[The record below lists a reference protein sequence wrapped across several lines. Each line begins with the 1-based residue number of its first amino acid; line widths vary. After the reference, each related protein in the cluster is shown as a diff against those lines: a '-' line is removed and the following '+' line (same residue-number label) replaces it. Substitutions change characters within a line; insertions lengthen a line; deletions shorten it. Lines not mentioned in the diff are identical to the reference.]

1 MTLNSIPFLS
11 LAHQHARIRTEA
23 LEILANVYDRN
34 WFILGKELET
44 FEQEYAR
51 FSNSSFCVGVGNG
64 LDALYIA
71 LKACGIGSSDE
82 VIVPAHTFL
91 ATWLAVAKTGAKIIP
106 VEPDPMTFNID
117 VEKVASLI
125 TKKIRA
131 VVPVHLYGQ
140 SCNMSALNSLIHEK
154 SIFVI
159 EDNAQAHGATWDGK
173 ITGSFGDCSAT
184 SFYPVK
190 NLGALGDGGAIV
202 TSNGDLAQYAVRYRN
217 YGFEKKNV
225 ALEAGINSR
234 LDELQ
239 AAFLR
244 IKLKHLNDW
253 NNQRIELA
261 SLYLKNLQ
269 GLGDIIL
276 PAAPPQA
283 RHVYHLFVIRTSKRD
298 ELRRYLTDRQVETA
312 IHYPIPPHLQA
323 CFKDLGYK
331 KGDYPI
337 TEVICETALS
347 LPLWPGLE
355 AEQVEYVC
363 NLIKKFF
370 TNHAGV

>member
-1 MTLNSIPFLS
+1 MTLKSIPFLS
-11 LAHQHARIRTEA
+11 LVHQHARIRTEA

-34 WFILGKELET
+34 RFILGKELET

-71 LKACGIGSSDE
+71 LKACGIASGDD

-106 VEPDPMTFNID
+106 VEPDPLTFNID
-117 VEKVASLI
+117 VEMLSPLM

-131 VVPVHLYGQ
+131 VIPVHLYGQ
-140 SCNMSALNSLIHEK
+140 SCNMSALLALAHEK

-173 ITGSFGDCSAT
+173 VTGSLGDCGAT

-202 TSNGDLAQYAVRYRN
+202 TSNSDLAQFAARYRN

-225 ALEAGINSR
+225 AREPGINSR

-244 IKLKHLNDW
+244 I
-253 NNQRIELA
+253 ELA

-269 GLGDIIL
+269 GIGDLIL
-276 PAAPPQA
+276 PAALSQA
-283 RHVYHLFVIRTSKRD
+283 RHVYHLFVIRTTKRD
-298 ELRRYLTDRQVETA
+298 KLRRYLTDRQVETA
-312 IHYPIPPHLQA
+312 VHYPIPPHLQE

-337 TEVICETALS
+337 TEAIADTALS

-363 NLIKKFF
+363 DLIRKFF
-370 TNHAGV
+370 Y

>member
-1 MTLNSIPFLS
+1 MTLKSIPFLS
-11 LAHQHARIRTEA
+11 LAQQHARIRKEA
-23 LEILANVYDRN
+23 LEILTNVYDRN
-34 WFILGKELET
+34 RFILGKELET

-71 LKACGIGSSDE
+71 LKACGIGSGDQ

-91 ATWLAVAKTGAKIIP
+91 ATWLAVIKTGAKIIP
-106 VEPDPMTFNID
+106 VEPDPMTF
-117 VEKVASLI
+117 
-125 TKKIRA
+125 
-131 VVPVHLYGQ
+131 GQ
-140 SCNMSALNSLIHEK
+140 ACNMSAVLSLAQEK
-154 SIFVI
+154 SVFVI

-173 ITGSFGDCSAT
+173 VTGSLGDCGAT

-202 TSNGDLAQYAVRYRN
+202 TSNSDLAQYAVRYRN

-225 ALEAGINSR
+225 APEPGINSR
-234 LDELQ
+234 LDEIQ

-244 IKLKHLNDW
+244 IKLKYLNDW

-269 GLGDIIL
+269 GIGDIIL
-276 PAAPPQA
+276 PATLSQA
-283 RHVYHLFVIRTSKRD
+283 RHVYHLFVIRTGRRG
-298 ELRRYLTDRQVETA
+298 ELQKYLTNRQVETA

-337 TEVICETALS
+337 TEAIADTALS

-355 AEQVEYVC
+355 AEQVGYVC
-363 NLIKKFF
+363 DQIKKFF
-370 TNHAGV
+370 TDTTLSS

>member
-1 MTLNSIPFLS
+1 MTLKSIPFLS

-71 LKACGIGSSDE
+71 LKACGIGSGDE
-82 VIVPAHTFL
+82 VVVPAHTFL

-117 VEKVASLI
+117 VEKLAPLM

-140 SCNMSALNSLIHEK
+140 SCNMSAVLRLAHEK
-154 SIFVI
+154 SVLVI

-173 ITGSFGDCSAT
+173 ITGSLGDCSAT

-202 TSNGDLAQYAVRYRN
+202 TSNIDLAQYAVRYRN

-225 ALEAGINSR
+225 APEPGINSR

-244 IKLKHLNDW
+244 IKLKYLNGW

-261 SLYLKNLQ
+261 SRYLENLK
-269 GLGDIIL
+269 GIGDVIL
-276 PAAPPQA
+276 PAALSQA
-283 RHVYHLFVIRTSKRD
+283 RHVYHLFVIRTARRD

-312 IHYPIPPHLQA
+312 IHYPIPPHLQE
-323 CFKDLGYK
+323 CFKDLGFK

-337 TEVICETALS
+337 TEAIADTALS

-355 AEQVEYVC
+355 PEQVEYIC
-363 NLIKKFF
+363 DMIKNFF
-370 TNHAGV
+370 TNQA